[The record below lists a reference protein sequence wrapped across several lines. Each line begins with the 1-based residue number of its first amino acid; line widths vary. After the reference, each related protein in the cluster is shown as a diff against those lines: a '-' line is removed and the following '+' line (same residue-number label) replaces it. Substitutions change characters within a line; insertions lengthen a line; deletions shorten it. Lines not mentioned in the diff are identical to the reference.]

1 MALGARGLGKPLSQ
15 VAVTLDLEAD
25 ASNNWQSVQWTKA
38 TSDQIARQAYQW
50 ARQLETELSCQPVV
64 AKVTEVVDN
73 RIRINAGA
81 SAGLRVGDE
90 WLLADGKQVLE
101 RTLEA
106 SLAPHTVLAKVMV
119 VAEHHA
125 QLTTVA
131 GANKAVGHN
140 WIGWTT
146 EGSR

>member
-1 MALGARGLGKPLSQ
+1 
-15 VAVTLDLEAD
+15 
-25 ASNNWQSVQWTKA
+25 
-38 TSDQIARQAYQW
+38 
-50 ARQLETELSCQPVV
+50 VV